1 MRIGQYHNLCVSVTE
16 GENVKIGIDGN
27 DGVIER
33 EMSKRERDEKED
45 EAGNEK
51 RMKINGELDF
61 IEILESL
68 RKMKGNLKK
77 VKEFLHSE
85 YEKKCPVEER
95 SGGETHLHYAA
106 FLGHVDATNALLG
119 NGAEV
124 NAVDDCI
131 LTALHVAAEK
141 GHADVAKVLLQ
152 NGADVNAVT
161 GYKWAAIH
169 HAAHYRHVR
178 CTLQLLC
185 FGDKIE
191 IDEDADKWK
200 DNTKLL
206 RPIENRLT
214 LLRDGKPMGTS
225 LMSKMERR
233 FMWNL
238 GFVLAV
244 KHRSIAYRTYRRI
257 CSFVT
262 YHGIFI
268 GHGDSQGEGSIWN
281 KLVGDEDS
289 E

>member
-1 MRIGQYHNLCVSVTE
+1 MDSIIICVSVTE

-45 EAGNEK
+45 EGGNEK
-51 RMKINGELDF
+51 HMKINGEQDF

-131 LTALHVAAEK
+131 WTALHLAAEKGHVDVAKVLIQNAADVNAVQCNNWTALHMAAMNGHVDVVKVLLESGADVNAVGFEKSTALHVAAAK
-141 GHADVAKVLLQ
+141 GHVD
-152 NGADVNAVT
+152 
-161 GYKWAAIH
+161 H
-169 HAAHYRHVR
+169 
-178 CTLQLLC
+178 
-185 FGDKIE
+185 
-191 IDEDADKWK
+191 
-200 DNTKLL
+200 
-206 RPIENRLT
+206 
-214 LLRDGKPMGTS
+214 GTW
-225 LMSKMERR
+225 L
-233 FMWNL
+233 
-238 GFVLAV
+238 
-244 KHRSIAYRTYRRI
+244 
-257 CSFVT
+257 
-262 YHGIFI
+262 
-268 GHGDSQGEGSIWN
+268 
-281 KLVGDEDS
+281 
-289 E
+289 

>member
-1 MRIGQYHNLCVSVTE
+1 VRIGQYHNLCVSVTE

-106 FLGHVDATNALLG
+106 FLGHVDATKALLG

-124 NAVDDCI
+124 NALDECNW
-131 LTALHVAAEK
+131 TALHCAAMN
-141 GHADVAKVLLQ
+141 GHVDVAKVLIQ
-152 NGADVNAVT
+152 NGA
-161 GYKWAAIH
+161 
-169 HAAHYRHVR
+169 
-178 CTLQLLC
+178 
-185 FGDKIE
+185 
-191 IDEDADKWK
+191 
-200 DNTKLL
+200 
-206 RPIENRLT
+206 
-214 LLRDGKPMGTS
+214 
-225 LMSKMERR
+225 
-233 FMWNL
+233 
-238 GFVLAV
+238 
-244 KHRSIAYRTYRRI
+244 
-257 CSFVT
+257 
-262 YHGIFI
+262 
-268 GHGDSQGEGSIWN
+268 
-281 KLVGDEDS
+281 
-289 E
+289 